1 MKKTINSSGVGDML
15 QHLNWSSLK
24 DRRKDYRLVSAL
36 RPLGP
41 NFGQVG
47 PQK

>member
-1 MKKTINSSGVGDML
+1 MKKTINSSAVGDML
-15 QHLNWSSLK
+15 QHLNWSSL
-24 DRRKDYRLVSAL
+24 KDYRLVSAL